1 MKGRKPLPTE
11 IKELQ
16 GTLQPCR
23 TNCQEPK
30 VRQKICEKAAPPE
43 TLSDEAKVHWN
54 FVLEHEGA
62 GWIKQCDRGMFE
74 QYCELWAEITKSRKE
89 KKALRAELS
98 ELRPQYEEALKFG
111 SLDRAKVINARMEAL
126 EEKDRFLAN
135 LIVKS
140 VQPFKSVAAELGLTP
155 SSRSRVIALNGAD
168 TPKNQEDSELFS
180 KEAMQKCLEFGL
192 DYGGMN

>member
-11 IKELQ
+11 VKELQ

-23 TNCQEPK
+23 TNYQEPK

-62 GWIKQCDRGMFE
+62 GWIKQC
-74 QYCELWAEITKSRKE
+74 
-89 KKALRAELS
+89 
-98 ELRPQYEEALKFG
+98 EEALKFG

>member
-1 MKGRKPLPTE
+1 MCSST
-11 IKELQ
+11 
-16 GTLQPCR
+16 
-23 TNCQEPK
+23 
-30 VRQKICEKAAPPE
+30 KA
-43 TLSDEAKVHWN
+43 L
-54 FVLEHEGA
+54 A
-62 GWIKQCDRGMFE
+62 GSNNAT
-74 QYCELWAEITKSRKE
+74 AECSSNTASSGLRSRKAE
-89 KKALRAELS
+89 KKKKALRAELS
-98 ELRPQYEEALKFG
+98 ELRPQYEEALRFG

>member
-1 MKGRKPLPTE
+1 MTRSPETAPSVEFLCVQNWRFSRFCASGVNRMKGRKPLPTE

-23 TNCQEPK
+23 TNYQEPK

-89 KKALRAELS
+89 KRRSA
-98 ELRPQYEEALKFG
+98 Q
-111 SLDRAKVINARMEAL
+111 
-126 EEKDRFLAN
+126 
-135 LIVKS
+135 
-140 VQPFKSVAAELGLTP
+140 
-155 SSRSRVIALNGAD
+155 SSRN
-168 TPKNQEDSELFS
+168 
-180 KEAMQKCLEFGL
+180 FGL
-192 DYGGMN
+192 SMRKLLSSAA

>member
-23 TNCQEPK
+23 TNYQEPK

-98 ELRPQYEEALKFG
+98 ELRPQYEEALRFG

-168 TPKNQEDSELFS
+168 TPKTKKILNFFLKRRCKNALNLALITVE
-180 KEAMQKCLEFGL
+180 
-192 DYGGMN
+192 

>member
-23 TNCQEPK
+23 TNYQEPK

-62 GWIKQCDRGMFE
+62 GWIKQCDRGMF
-74 QYCELWAEITKSRKE
+74 
-89 KKALRAELS
+89 
-98 ELRPQYEEALKFG
+98 
-111 SLDRAKVINARMEAL
+111 
-126 EEKDRFLAN
+126 
-135 LIVKS
+135 
-140 VQPFKSVAAELGLTP
+140 
-155 SSRSRVIALNGAD
+155 
-168 TPKNQEDSELFS
+168 
-180 KEAMQKCLEFGL
+180 
-192 DYGGMN
+192 

>member
-23 TNCQEPK
+23 TNYQEPK

-89 KKALRAELS
+89 K
-98 ELRPQYEEALKFG
+98 G
-111 SLDRAKVINARMEAL
+111 
-126 EEKDRFLAN
+126 
-135 LIVKS
+135 S
-140 VQPFKSVAAELGLTP
+140 VQ
-155 SSRSRVIALNGAD
+155 
-168 TPKNQEDSELFS
+168 S
-180 KEAMQKCLEFGL
+180 K
-192 DYGGMN
+192 Y

>member
-11 IKELQ
+11 VKELQ

-23 TNCQEPK
+23 TNYQEPK

-43 TLSDEAKVHWN
+43 TLSD
-54 FVLEHEGA
+54 EGA

>member
-1 MKGRKPLPTE
+1 MKGRKPTPTE
-11 IKELQ
+11 VKELQ

-23 TNCQEPK
+23 TNYWEPK
-30 VRQKICEKAAPPE
+30 VRQKISEETAPPE
-43 TLSDEAKVHWN
+43 ILSDEAKVHWN

-62 GWIKQCDRGMFE
+62 AWIKQCDRGMFE
-74 QYCELWAEITKSRKE
+74 QYCELWAEITRSRKE
-89 KKALRAELS
+89 KRALRAELS
-98 ELRPQYEEALKFG
+98 ELRPQYEEALRFG

-140 VQPFKSVAAELGLTP
+140 IQPFKSVAAELGLTP
-155 SSRSRVIALNGAD
+155 SSRSRVIALNGLEA
-168 TPKNQEDSELFS
+168 PKKEEESELFS
-180 KEAMQKCLEFGL
+180 KEAMQKCLEFDL